1 MFERSPM
8 SRVWTLVVLAFAGLS
23 MAAAVAQ
30 PPGGSGKE
38 KDGKDKKGGVF
49 ATVRGT
55 VDSITTAPKGEA
67 DGATLADG
75 TWIHW
80 PPHLE
85 ERFRTVVKKGERI
98 RAAGYWE
105 TGPEGDKK
113 LEVSTVTNLDSNRTV
128 ENPDRP
134 TPDAGGAASSR
145 NGNVEERLRSL
156 EEKLDRL
163 ITMVE
168 RLQRDKK

>member
-8 SRVWTLVVLAFAGLS
+8 SRIWTLAVLAFAGLS
-23 MAAAVAQ
+23 MAAAAVQ
-30 PPGGSGKE
+30 PPGGPGKE

-85 ERFRTVVKKGERI
+85 ERFRAVVKKGERI

-105 TGPEGDKK
+105 TGPKGDKK
-113 LEVSTVTNLDSNRTV
+113 LEASTVTNLDSNRTV

-134 TPDAGGAASSR
+134 TPDAGGATSSR
-145 NGNVEERLRSL
+145 SGEVEERLRSL

-163 ITMVE
+163 IAMVE